1 MAGGNS
7 LEEIIETREG
17 RIVRLRLNR
26 PQALNAFSQDMM
38 RYLLDAFPR
47 LSDDSEVAAIILEGA
62 GRSFCVGGDVK
73 GWGERADWTY
83 EKHLEEYGWK
93 QRISLTMRQ
102 CSKVIVAALQG
113 HVLGAGFG
121 LALAADFRVAGRS
134 AIFGTSFG
142 GVGLSGDF
150 GATSSL
156 VNLVG
161 SAKARE
167 LMILNE
173 RIGAEEA
180 FRLGLITRLVDDAEI
195 AQTAHDL
202 AAQIAAGPSLAFA
215 RMKQN
220 VMAAEAESFA
230 AMIEREA
237 AGQAECCMTE
247 DHREAVKAFAEKRKP
262 IFRGC

>member
-1 MAGGNS
+1 MD
-7 LEEIIETREG
+7 EIIETREG

-26 PQALNAFSQDMM
+26 PEALNAFSQPML
-38 RYLLDAFPR
+38 RYLHDAFPR
-47 LSDDSEVAAIILEGA
+47 LSDDSEIAAIILEGA

-83 EKHLEEYGWK
+83 EKHLEEFSWK
-93 QRISLTMRQ
+93 QRISLAMRQ

-113 HVLGAGFG
+113 HVMGAGMG

-134 AIFGTSFG
+134 AIFGTSFA
-142 GVGLSGDF
+142 GVALSGDF

-156 VNLVG
+156 VNLLG

-167 LMILNE
+167 LMMLNE

-180 FRLGLITRLVDDAEI
+180 YRLGLITRLVDDADI
-195 AQTAHDL
+195 AQTANDL
-202 AAQIAAGPSLAFA
+202 AAQIAEGPSFAFA
-215 RMKQN
+215 HMKQN

-230 AMIEREA
+230 AMIEREGA
-237 AGQAECCMTE
+237 SQSECCLTA
-247 DHREAVKAFAEKRKP
+247 DHKEAIKAFGEKRKP
-262 IFRGC
+262 VFRGC